1 MFMTD
6 INEKLLDIS
15 ERDKTISTEHKKI
28 KVKPFQG
35 AFKSSK
41 KLSLLRKT
49 KQCCFLVHKDVYKV
63 SSLGLL
69 AATD

>member
-15 ERDKTISTEHKKI
+15 ERAKTISTEHKKI

-35 AFKSSK
+35 AFKS
-41 KLSLLRKT
+41 
-49 KQCCFLVHKDVYKV
+49 
-63 SSLGLL
+63 
-69 AATD
+69 